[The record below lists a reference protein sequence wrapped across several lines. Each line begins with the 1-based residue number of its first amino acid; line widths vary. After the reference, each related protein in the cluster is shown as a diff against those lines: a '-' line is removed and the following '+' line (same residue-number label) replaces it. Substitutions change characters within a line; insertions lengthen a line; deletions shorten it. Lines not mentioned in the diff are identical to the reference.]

1 VPEGVGDSAGVAFA
15 VEVPGVVGA
24 GAADAEEDFDAVVF
38 ARLDV
43 LGDVGALG
51 GVALVAVDA
60 AGADLA
66 AWVGAVAEVVDEGED
81 DEVDARAGFA
91 VRCEALL
98 VVVTLT
104 LIMIGQM

>member
-1 VPEGVGDSAGVAFA
+1 
-15 VEVPGVVGA
+15 VPGGVGA

-38 ARLDV
+38 AGLDF
-43 LGDVGALG
+43 LCDVGALG

-81 DEVDARAGFA
+81 DEVDARAGLA

-104 LIMIGQM
+104 LIMMGQM